1 MMSTCHVFTASSRLL
16 KGRNVSAG
24 PKLGVECSMGC
35 ENGEELLSVAD
46 VAALT
51 KMFEEHR
58 ARLLAML
65 QSRIDPTM
73 GARVSAEDV
82 LHETFFLARR
92 RWHRFAAS
100 GMTPYSW
107 LYRLAMDTLIE
118 SWRRQSCDGRD
129 PRREIPWPDRSSD
142 QQVLKLIE
150 SATTPSEAFAREEL
164 RQRVQ
169 DVLSR
174 LKQSDREV
182 LWMRHFDQLS
192 FSDVATLL
200 GIPENTA
207 IKRYARALQ
216 RLKDLLPDLYHRGEE

>member
-1 MMSTCHVFTASSRLL
+1 
-16 KGRNVSAG
+16 
-24 PKLGVECSMGC
+24 MGL
-35 ENGEELLSVAD
+35 EKGEEPLSLAD

-58 ARLLAML
+58 ARLLVML
-65 QSRIDPTM
+65 QSRIDPAM
-73 GARVSAEDV
+73 AVRVSAEDV
-82 LHETFFLARR
+82 LHETYFLARR

-107 LYRLAMDTLIE
+107 LYRLAMDSLIE
-118 SWRRQSCDGRD
+118 SWRRQSCDGRN

-142 QQVLKLIE
+142 QQVLKLID

-169 DVLSR
+169 KVLSE

-192 FSDVATLL
+192 FSDLAMLL
-200 GIPENTA
+200 HISENTA

-216 RLKDLLPDLYHRGEE
+216 RLRELLPDLYHQGTD